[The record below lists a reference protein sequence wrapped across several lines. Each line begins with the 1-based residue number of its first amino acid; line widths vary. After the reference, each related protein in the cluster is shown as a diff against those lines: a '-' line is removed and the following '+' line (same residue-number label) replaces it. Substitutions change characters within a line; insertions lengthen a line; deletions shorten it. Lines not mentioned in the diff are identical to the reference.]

1 VITEHTNPDQLV
13 NLLQAFIVILALTF
27 VINIGIL
34 VYYAFLLRMRLV
46 VDICDPLLTFALGYS
61 SPRGNLFV
69 GSALRGLDR
78 TDYARTFVVE
88 DRGGEIAVVEKDAAS
103 RIEMG
108 EENDSLR
115 RRLRV

>member
-1 VITEHTNPDQLV
+1 
-13 NLLQAFIVILALTF
+13 
-27 VINIGIL
+27 
-34 VYYAFLLRMRLV
+34 
-46 VDICDPLLTFALGYS
+46 
-61 SPRGNLFV
+61 V